1 MHSTL
6 IPGQKVPALAVP
18 LAGGGKFTLNEN
30 APENFTIVIFYRG
43 LHCPICKGQ
52 LSDFQSKLDDFKSLG
67 IDVVALSMNTGELAE
82 QTARDW
88 DISSLMLGYGLT
100 RDQAKAWGLYLSSA
114 IKDAEPEVFSE
125 PGIAIVRPDGT
136 LYHWSVQTAPF
147 GRAKAAELAGV
158 LKFVV
163 DNNYPVRGT
172 LAA

>member
-1 MHSTL
+1 VHSTL
-6 IPGQKVPALAVP
+6 MPGQQAPPLSVP
-18 LAGGGKFTLNEN
+18 LVGGGDFTLNKDK
-30 APENFTIVIFYRG
+30 PGNFTIVIFYRG

-52 LSDFQSKLDDFKSLG
+52 LTDFLGKLQDFEAMG
-67 IDVVALSMNTGELAE
+67 VDVVAVSMNTQNLAGQTME
-82 QTARDW
+82 QWAL
-88 DISSLMLGYGLT
+88 SGLKLGYGLT
-100 RDQAKAWGLYLSSA
+100 REQAAAWGLYLSSA
-114 IKDAEPEVFSE
+114 IKDAEPDVFSE

-158 LKFVV
+158 LKFVI

>member
-6 IPGQKVPALAVP
+6 VPGQPVPALTVP
-18 LAGGGKFTLNEN
+18 LAGGGQFTLN
-30 APENFTIVIFYRG
+30 ADTPEKFTIVIFYRG

-52 LSDFQSKLDDFKSLG
+52 LTDFRAKLHDFTALG
-67 IDVVALSMNTGELAE
+67 IDVVAVSMNTQDLAE

-88 DISSLMLGYGLT
+88 DVSGLKLGYGLT
-100 RDQAKAWGLYLSSA
+100 KDQAKSWGLFLSSA
-114 IKDAEPEVFSE
+114 IKDAEPDVFSE
-125 PGIAIVRPDGT
+125 PGMAIVRPDGT

-158 LKFVV
+158 LKYVI
-163 DNNYPVRGT
+163 DNDYPVRGT